1 MNLSHIF
8 QLFSRLH
15 FNSRLRRSLKLVI
28 AASVSLCLVV
38 LATSYQAGDFNL
50 PPASAQQPE
59 SQQIGQQ
66 VYQALPDFPKENQ
79 YVNKETGKVATN
91 NTLVSR
97 LIRYHLYVKG
107 RLPTFRLDWK
117 LTLADYLG
125 ANEYI
130 EEGIYPGYD
139 VLQTNPA
146 SGDRAAIKRLN
157 RVRRDALINV
167 LVKLFNPN
175 YQDAPAST
183 SPAPSSPPASP
194 TPKPQSRP
202 RLPQPG
208 DAELL
213 KP

>member
-1 MNLSHIF
+1 MNFSRIF
-8 QLFSRLH
+8 QLFTTIGLNR
-15 FNSRLRRSLKLVI
+15 RPRRSLKLAI
-28 AASVSLCLVV
+28 ATLIGISLVV
-38 LATSYQAGDFNL
+38 WPAGDRVREFSL
-50 PPASAQQPE
+50 PPASAQTTEP
-59 SQQIGQQ
+59 QQIGQQ
-66 VYQALPDFPKENQ
+66 VYQAIPGFPLENQ

-107 RLPTFRLDWK
+107 RLPNFRLDWK

-146 SGDRAAIKRLN
+146 SGDRAAIKRLS
-157 RVRRDALINV
+157 RSQRDALVNV

-175 YQDAPAST
+175 YQDAPAAT
-183 SPAPSSPPASP
+183 SPAPSTPPASP
-194 TPKPQSRP
+194 RPNPPSAP

-208 DAELL
+208 DAQLL

>member
-1 MNLSHIF
+1 VL
-8 QLFSRLH
+8 
-15 FNSRLRRSLKLVI
+15 
-28 AASVSLCLVV
+28 AAS
-38 LATSYQAGDFNL
+38 YQQGGLNL
-50 PPASAQQPE
+50 PPASAQTPQP
-59 SQQIGQQ
+59 QQIGQQ
-66 VYQALPDFPKENQ
+66 VYQALPDFPLENQ
-79 YVNKETGKVATN
+79 YVNKETGKVATS
-91 NTLVSR
+91 NTLASR

-130 EEGIYPGYD
+130 VEGIYPGYD

-157 RVRRDALINV
+157 RNQRDALINV

-175 YQDAPAST
+175 YQDAPTST
-183 SPAPSSPPASP
+183 SPAPSTPPASP

-208 DAELL
+208 DADLL